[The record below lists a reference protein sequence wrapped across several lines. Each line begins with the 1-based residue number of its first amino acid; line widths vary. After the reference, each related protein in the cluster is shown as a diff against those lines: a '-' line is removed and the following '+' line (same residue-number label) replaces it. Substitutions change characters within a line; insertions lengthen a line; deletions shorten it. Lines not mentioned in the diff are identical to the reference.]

1 MISELHAMELKQN
14 MILSPGTTG
23 ELGQAGISQ
32 FSNCWDGDPAVQAIT
47 DGTDVVGG
55 GVQVSSRVSALLVP
69 LGKAPDSPT
78 TLCRI
83 FA

>member
-55 GVQVSSRVSALLVP
+55 GSGFLQGLCSASPPGKGSRFPHVP
-69 LGKAPDSPT
+69 L
-78 TLCRI
+78 
-83 FA
+83 